1 MVDGRVI
8 ESGPPESIVC
18 SEEVCRSYLGEDFK
32 L

>member
-1 MVDGRVI
+1 VI

-18 SEEVCRSYLGEDFK
+18 SEAVCRSYLGEDFK

>member
-1 MVDGRVI
+1 VI

-18 SEEVCRSYLGEDFK
+18 SEKVCRSYLGDDFR